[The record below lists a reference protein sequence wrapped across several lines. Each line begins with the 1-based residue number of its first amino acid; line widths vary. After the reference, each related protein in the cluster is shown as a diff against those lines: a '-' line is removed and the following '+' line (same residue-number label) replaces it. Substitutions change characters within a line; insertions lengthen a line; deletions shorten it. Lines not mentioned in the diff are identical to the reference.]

1 MKAVAPPMALGAAI
15 LLSAAVA
22 ACSPKAVE
30 APMLAKVCFHVA
42 FPKEGEVKF
51 NKLAGNVP
59 NLESCAAALEGM
71 RLRFLR
77 LGGAEEIVGA
87 YQGQYLFLSSKGV
100 QSAQTLT
107 GVRYTA
113 LVPTGDG
120 RLAVPGAMPASQ

>member
-1 MKAVAPPMALGAAI
+1 MKLAALAI
-15 LLSAAVA
+15 ITLSAAALA

-30 APMLAKVCFHVA
+30 APMLAGVCFHVA

-51 NKLAGNVP
+51 NKLAENVP
-59 NLESCAAALEGM
+59 NLETCAAALEGM
-71 RLRFLR
+71 RLRFR
-77 LGGAEEIVGA
+77 QLGGAEEIVGA
-87 YQGQYLFLSSKGV
+87 YQGQYLFLSSRGV
-100 QSAQTLT
+100 QSAQSLT